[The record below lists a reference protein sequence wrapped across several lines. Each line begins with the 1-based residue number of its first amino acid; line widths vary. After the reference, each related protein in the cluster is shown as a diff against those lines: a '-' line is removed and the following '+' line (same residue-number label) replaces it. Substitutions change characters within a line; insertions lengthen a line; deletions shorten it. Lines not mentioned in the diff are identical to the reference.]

1 MSLILTGIITG
12 IIGYISYTAWAL
24 TGFGSAIIFQISWYF
39 ISLFYGNGDI
49 VDGLLYLSIAGLA
62 VNPYQAYLL
71 HKYVY
76 WKMVFIMIIGFVP
89 FMLIGIQV
97 LLYVKSPW
105 LKRSLGILFLL
116 QWFKM
121 MYDQRQHEKQEEE
134 EKNKRQNIENNIVNN
149 IVNTTNNTIK
159 KDGVL
164 DKEEE
169 DDDEQ
174 RVIEMKEGKLSI
186 DNDDGNTR
194 NNNIEIEIKDNL
206 DDSNNNMD
214 VTKITS
220 SVLINNNVDTFEIN
234 DWKSILI
241 LLITSSFAGFL
252 GGLFGTA
259 GRFTSFFSQYVL
271 HLHMCLHLFIK
282 NMHRICIYLHPHI
295 SLSHNMFTSSLQY
308 ISCFLTIY
316 VYIKVHHLWYG

>member
-134 EKNKRQNIENNIVNN
+134 KNKRQIIENNIVNN
-149 IVNTTNNTIK
+149 IVNTTNN
-159 KDGVL
+159 
-164 DKEEE
+164 
-169 DDDEQ
+169 
-174 RVIEMKEGKLSI
+174 SI
-186 DNDDGNTR
+186 T
-194 NNNIEIEIKDNL
+194 
-206 DDSNNNMD
+206 
-214 VTKITS
+214 
-220 SVLINNNVDTFEIN
+220 
-234 DWKSILI
+234 
-241 LLITSSFAGFL
+241 
-252 GGLFGTA
+252 
-259 GRFTSFFSQYVL
+259 VL
-271 HLHMCLHLFIK
+271 H
-282 NMHRICIYLHPHI
+282 
-295 SLSHNMFTSSLQY
+295 
-308 ISCFLTIY
+308 
-316 VYIKVHHLWYG
+316 

>member
-134 EKNKRQNIENNIVNN
+134 EKNKRQNIENNIVN
-149 IVNTTNNTIK
+149 TNNTTK

-169 DDDEQ
+169 EEEDEE

-259 GRFTSFFSQYVL
+259 GRFTSFS
-271 HLHMCLHLFIK
+271 H
-282 NMHRICIYLHPHI
+282 NMYCTCICVYIFLSRICIAFAYTYILI
-295 SLSHNMFTSSLQY
+295 SLSRIICLHPLYNT
-308 ISCFLTIY
+308 FLAF
-316 VYIKVHHLWYG
+316 

>member
-121 MYDQRQHEKQEEE
+121 MYDQRQHEKQEVGK
-134 EKNKRQNIENNIVNN
+134 KNKRQKNIENNIVN
-149 IVNTTNNTIK
+149 TNNTTK

-164 DKEEE
+164 DKQEEE
-169 DDDEQ
+169 DDEQ

-186 DNDDGNTR
+186 ANGDGNTR

-206 DDSNNNMD
+206 DDSNNDMD

-259 GRFTSFFSQYVL
+259 GRLTSFSHNVY
-271 HLHMCLHLFIK
+271 C
-282 NMHRICIYLHPHI
+282 ICIYLHACQNVYL
-295 SLSHNMFTSSLQY
+295 SLS
-308 ISCFLTIY
+308 
-316 VYIKVHHLWYG
+316 